1 MKRNRLAP
9 VVLGAVLTLLAVLVP
24 AAPAAAATGQ
34 VQFYNNCGSLAQVL
48 AYKPSSG
55 VAQSGAQ
62 VPAGATRVLTLDA
75 SINWRFVMPKGTR
88 YYTPS
93 PYYLGTFTLC

>member
-1 MKRNRLAP
+1 MKSNRLAP
-9 VVLGAVLTLLAVLVP
+9 VVLGAVVTLLAVLVP

-34 VQFYNNCGSLAQVL
+34 VQFYNNCGSPAPVYL
-48 AYKPSSG
+48 YKPSSG
-55 VAQSGAQ
+55 NAQAAAT
-62 VPAGATRVLTLDA
+62 VPTGGTRTFTLDA
-75 SINWRFVMPKGTR
+75 SINWRIVMPKGTR